1 MRSTKRQR
9 TFSPHHHRTP
19 SGFRARSEEVRA
31 ASGASAEP
39 PERPTL
45 SPRKRQV
52 AKLLVDSGLSYKEI
66 AARLD
71 LSEGTIR
78 THTEGIYRKYK
89 VHSRFELIAAFRA
102 VEEAGPTRA

>member
-9 TFSPHHHRTP
+9 TLSTHHHRAP
-19 SGFRARSEEVRA
+19 SPLRPRSSEARA
-31 ASGASAEP
+31 ASGTSAER

-45 SPRKRQV
+45 SPRKREV

-78 THTEGIYRKYK
+78 THTEEIYRKYN
-89 VHSRFELIAAFRA
+89 VHSRFELMAAFRA
-102 VEEAGPTRA
+102 SEEARPPHA